1 MYRQGL
7 TSISIP
13 QSIYVQLAQQITA
26 YCTIESTTNS
36 TQTLIFST
44 VRPIGFLYKQI
55 DGRTVLRLATRQQ
68 ISEQI
73 NETTGEVRYFLTL
86 ENSYRFGKPPTYVI
100 SSELELTAAQYSE
113 YLSLTPYD
121 SFHRKETIFTDKA
134 SKKRYSMVET
144 TEGNVITFTQYSNSV
159 NDAFE
164 LPEYIKAVI
173 YAEGDKYE
181 REAVNTQAKW
191 REKQEADI
199 AAKKAAIQAKKDAE
213 AAERKA
219 AREAKKAAQE
229 AEKKARAAT
238 EKAKKAVSKKPQKSD
253 LSTYSATS
261 AKTKPKTTKPTKKRE
276 ENISDM
282 WSNWAKGK

>member
-7 TSISIP
+7 TSVSIP

-26 YCTIESTTNS
+26 YCTIESITNS

-100 SSELELTAAQYSE
+100 SSELELTAAQYGE

-144 TEGNVITFTQYSNSV
+144 AEGNVITFTQYSNSV
-159 NDAFE
+159 NDVFE
-164 LPEYIKAVI
+164 LPEYIKSII
-173 YAEGDKYE
+173 YADGDKWE
-181 REAVNTQAKW
+181 QNFHVVQAKW

-199 AAKKAAIQAKKDAE
+199 AAKKAEIQSRKDAE
-213 AAERKA
+213 AAERKRKA
-219 AREAKKAAQE
+219 AEKKAAKKAEQKAKKAA
-229 AEKKARAAT
+229 
-238 EKAKKAVSKKPQKSD
+238 AKKANSS
-253 LSTYSATS
+253 
-261 AKTKPKTTKPTKKRE
+261 PKTVKNITESDKAKSKAAKPAEKKKRE
-276 ENISDM
+276 ETVSDM
-282 WSNWAKGK
+282 WTEWAKRK

>member
-13 QSIYVQLAQQITA
+13 QSIYVQLVQQITA
-26 YCTIESTTNS
+26 YCTIESITNS

-68 ISEQI
+68 INEQI

-159 NDAFE
+159 NDVFE

-213 AAERKA
+213 AAERKRKA
-219 AREAKKAAQE
+219 AEKKAAQ
-229 AEKKARAAT
+229 AA
-238 EKAKKAVSKKPQKSD
+238 AKKA
-253 LSTYSATS
+253 
-261 AKTKPKTTKPTKKRE
+261 KTLPKPTKKITENGKVKPKPSKPATEKKKRE
-276 ENISDM
+276 ESISDM

>member
-13 QSIYVQLAQQITA
+13 QSIYVQLVQQITA
-26 YCTIESTTNS
+26 YCTIESITNS

-73 NETTGEVRYFLTL
+73 NEVTGEVRYFLTL

-121 SFHRKETIFTDKA
+121 SFHRKETIFTDKS

-159 NDAFE
+159 NDVFE

-191 REKQEADI
+191 REKQEEDI
-199 AAKKAAIQAKKDAE
+199 AAKKAEVQARKDAE
-213 AAERKA
+213 AAERKRKA
-219 AREAKKAAQE
+219 AEKKKAKAAAKKAKALPKPI
-229 AEKKARAAT
+229 KKITENDKAKPKPSKPAT
-238 EKAKKAVSKKPQKSD
+238 E
-253 LSTYSATS
+253 
-261 AKTKPKTTKPTKKRE
+261 KKRE

>member
-13 QSIYVQLAQQITA
+13 QSIYVQLIQQITA
-26 YCTIESTTNS
+26 YCTIESITNS

-100 SSELELTAAQYSE
+100 SSELELTATQYSE

-159 NDAFE
+159 NDAFG

-181 REAVNTQAKW
+181 REAVKTQAKW

-199 AAKKAAIQAKKDAE
+199 AAKKAEIQAKKDAE
-213 AAERKA
+213 KAEQKRRAEERKRA
-219 AREAKKAAQE
+219 QVAAKKAKEQ
-229 AEKKARAAT
+229 EKKAKKTAT
-238 EKAKKAVSKKPQKSD
+238 KVNE
-253 LSTYSATS
+253 
-261 AKTKPKTTKPTKKRE
+261 KPKPIKPRKPAPEKKKRE
-276 ENISDM
+276 ETISDM

>member
-13 QSIYVQLAQQITA
+13 QSIYVQLIQQITA
-26 YCTIESTTNS
+26 YCTIESITNS

-68 ISEQI
+68 IQEQI
-73 NETTGEVRYFLTL
+73 NEVTGEVRYFLTL

-100 SSELELTAAQYSE
+100 SNELELSAARYSE

-134 SKKRYSMVET
+134 SKKRYSMAET

-159 NDAFE
+159 NDVFE

-199 AAKKAAIQAKKDAE
+199 AAKKAEIQAKKDAE
-213 AAERKA
+213 AAERKRKA
-219 AREAKKAAQE
+219 AEKRKAQAAAKKAKALPK
-229 AEKKARAAT
+229 AAKKITKSDKAKPNPTNPAT
-238 EKAKKAVSKKPQKSD
+238 ECKKK
-253 LSTYSATS
+253 
-261 AKTKPKTTKPTKKRE
+261 E
-276 ENISDM
+276 ESISDM

>member
-26 YCTIESTTNS
+26 YCTIESITNS

-68 ISEQI
+68 INEQI
-73 NETTGEVRYFLTL
+73 NEVTGEVRYFLTL

-100 SSELELTAAQYSE
+100 SSELELSAAQYSE

-121 SFHRKETIFTDKA
+121 SFHRKETIFTDKS

-144 TEGNVITFTQYSNSV
+144 TEGNVITFTQYSNSA

-199 AAKKAAIQAKKDAE
+199 TAKKAEIQARKDAE
-213 AAERKA
+213 AAERKRKA
-219 AREAKKAAQE
+219 AEKKAAQ
-229 AEKKARAAT
+229 AAAKKAETLSKPIKKITENGKPKPNPSKPAT
-238 EKAKKAVSKKPQKSD
+238 EK
-253 LSTYSATS
+253 
-261 AKTKPKTTKPTKKRE
+261 KKRE
-276 ENISDM
+276 EDISDM

>member
-26 YCTIESTTNS
+26 YCTIESITNS

-134 SKKRYSMVET
+134 SKKRYLMVET
-144 TEGNVITFTQYSNSV
+144 AEGNVITFTQYSNGV
-159 NDAFE
+159 NDVFE

-199 AAKKAAIQAKKDAE
+199 AAKKAEIQAKKDAE
-213 AAERKA
+213 KAERK
-219 AREAKKAAQE
+219 RKAE
-229 AEKKARAAT
+229 ERKKARAAV

-253 LSTYSATS
+253 SSAYSATS
-261 AKTKPKTTKPTKKRE
+261 AKTKPKTTKSTKKKE

>member
-13 QSIYVQLAQQITA
+13 QSIYVQLVQQITA
-26 YCTIESTTNS
+26 YCTIESITNS

-68 ISEQI
+68 IQEQI

-121 SFHRKETIFTDKA
+121 SFHRKETIFIDKS

-213 AAERKA
+213 AAERKRKA
-219 AREAKKAAQE
+219 AEKKKAAKKAKALPKPI
-229 AEKKARAAT
+229 KKTTENDKPKPKTSKPAT
-238 EKAKKAVSKKPQKSD
+238 EK
-253 LSTYSATS
+253 
-261 AKTKPKTTKPTKKRE
+261 KKRE

>member
-13 QSIYVQLAQQITA
+13 QSIYAQLVQQITA

-68 ISEQI
+68 INEQI

-181 REAVNTQAKW
+181 REAVKTQAKW

-199 AAKKAAIQAKKDAE
+199 AAKKAEIQAKKDAE
-213 AAERKA
+213 AAERK
-219 AREAKKAAQE
+219 RKA
-229 AEKKARAAT
+229 AEKKAAKKA
-238 EKAKKAVSKKPQKSD
+238 EQKAKKAMSKKANS
-253 LSTYSATS
+253 S
-261 AKTKPKTTKPTKKRE
+261 PKTVKNITESDKAKSKAAKPAEKKKKE
-276 ENISDM
+276 ETVSDM
-282 WSNWAKGK
+282 WTEWAKRK

>member
-13 QSIYVQLAQQITA
+13 QSIYVQLVQQITA
-26 YCTIESTTNS
+26 YCTIESITNS

-68 ISEQI
+68 INEQI
-73 NETTGEVRYFLTL
+73 NEVTGEVRYFLTL

-100 SSELELTAAQYSE
+100 SSELELTATQYGE

-134 SKKRYSMVET
+134 SKRRYSMIET
-144 TEGNVITFTQYSNSV
+144 TEGNVITFTQYSNSAKDV
-159 NDAFE
+159 FE

-181 REAVNTQAKW
+181 REAINTQAKW

-213 AAERKA
+213 AAERK
-219 AREAKKAAQE
+219 RKA
-229 AEKKARAAT
+229 AEKKAAKEAEQKAKRAA
-238 EKAKKAVSKKPQKSD
+238 AKKAVKPKN
-253 LSTYSATS
+253 TTP
-261 AKTKPKTTKPTKKRE
+261 TKPNPSKPVTEKKKKE

>member
-13 QSIYVQLAQQITA
+13 QSIYVQLVQQITA
-26 YCTIESTTNS
+26 YCTIESITNS

-73 NETTGEVRYFLTL
+73 NEVTGEVRYFLTL

-100 SSELELTAAQYSE
+100 SSELELTAAQYGE

-121 SFHRKETIFTDKA
+121 SFHRKETIFTDKS

-199 AAKKAAIQAKKDAE
+199 AAKKAEIHARKDAE
-213 AAERKA
+213 AAERKRKA
-219 AREAKKAAQE
+219 AEKKKAQAAAKKA
-229 AEKKARAAT
+229 
-238 EKAKKAVSKKPQKSD
+238 
-253 LSTYSATS
+253 
-261 AKTKPKTTKPTKKRE
+261 KTLPKVIKKTTKNDKPKPKPSKLVAEKKKRE

>member
-13 QSIYVQLAQQITA
+13 QSIYVQLVQQITA
-26 YCTIESTTNS
+26 YCTIESITNS

-73 NETTGEVRYFLTL
+73 NEVTGEVRYFLTL

-121 SFHRKETIFTDKA
+121 SFHRKETIFTDKS

-199 AAKKAAIQAKKDAE
+199 AAKKAEIQARKDAE
-213 AAERKA
+213 AAERKRKA
-219 AREAKKAAQE
+219 AEKKKAQAAAKKA
-229 AEKKARAAT
+229 
-238 EKAKKAVSKKPQKSD
+238 
-253 LSTYSATS
+253 
-261 AKTKPKTTKPTKKRE
+261 KTLPKVIKKTTKNDKPKPKPSKPVAEKKKRE

>member
-7 TSISIP
+7 TSIYIP
-13 QSIYVQLAQQITA
+13 QSIYVQLVQQITA
-26 YCTIESTTNS
+26 YCTIESITNS

-73 NETTGEVRYFLTL
+73 NEVTGEVRYFLTL

-100 SSELELTAAQYSE
+100 SSELELTAAQYGE

-121 SFHRKETIFTDKA
+121 SFHRKETIFTDKS

-199 AAKKAAIQAKKDAE
+199 AAKKAEIQARKDAE
-213 AAERKA
+213 AAERKRKA
-219 AREAKKAAQE
+219 AEKKKAQAAAKKAKTLPKVI
-229 AEKKARAAT
+229 KKTTKNDVKPKPSKPAT
-238 EKAKKAVSKKPQKSD
+238 EK
-253 LSTYSATS
+253 
-261 AKTKPKTTKPTKKRE
+261 KKRE

>member
-13 QSIYVQLAQQITA
+13 QSIYVQLIQQITA
-26 YCTIESTTNS
+26 YCTIESITNS

-68 ISEQI
+68 IQEQI
-73 NETTGEVRYFLTL
+73 NEVTGEVRYFLTL

-100 SSELELTAAQYSE
+100 SNELELSAARYSE

-121 SFHRKETIFTDKA
+121 SFHRKETIFIDKA

-164 LPEYIKAVI
+164 LPEYIRAVI

-199 AAKKAAIQAKKDAE
+199 AAKKAEIQARKDAE
-213 AAERKA
+213 AAERK
-219 AREAKKAAQE
+219 RKA
-229 AEKKARAAT
+229 AEKKAA
-238 EKAKKAVSKKPQKSD
+238 AKKAKALPKAAKKITKN
-253 LSTYSATS
+253 A
-261 AKTKPKTTKPTKKRE
+261 TKPKPSKPVTEKKKE

-282 WSNWAKGK
+282 WSNWAKGKWLS

>member
-13 QSIYVQLAQQITA
+13 QSIYVQLVQQIKA
-26 YCTIESTTNS
+26 YCTIESITNS

-68 ISEQI
+68 INEQI
-73 NETTGEVRYFLTL
+73 NEVTGEVRYFLTL

-100 SSELELTAAQYSE
+100 SSELELTATQYGE

-134 SKKRYSMVET
+134 SKRRYSMIET
-144 TEGNVITFTQYSNSV
+144 TEGNVITFTQYSNSAKDV
-159 NDAFE
+159 FE

-181 REAVNTQAKW
+181 REAINTQAKW

-213 AAERKA
+213 AAERK
-219 AREAKKAAQE
+219 RKA
-229 AEKKARAAT
+229 AEKKAAKEAEQKAKRAA
-238 EKAKKAVSKKPQKSD
+238 AKKAVKPKN
-253 LSTYSATS
+253 TTP
-261 AKTKPKTTKPTKKRE
+261 TKPNPSKPVTEKKKKE

>member
-13 QSIYVQLAQQITA
+13 QSIYVQLIQQITA

-68 ISEQI
+68 INEQI
-73 NETTGEVRYFLTL
+73 NETTGEVRYFLML

-181 REAVNTQAKW
+181 REAVKTQAKW

-199 AAKKAAIQAKKDAE
+199 AAKKAEIQAKKDAE
-213 AAERKA
+213 AAERK
-219 AREAKKAAQE
+219 RKA
-229 AEKKARAAT
+229 AEKKAAKKA
-238 EKAKKAVSKKPQKSD
+238 EQKAKKATSKKANSSPKTVKNITKSD
-253 LSTYSATS
+253 K
-261 AKTKPKTTKPTKKRE
+261 AKSKAAKPAEKKKKE
-276 ENISDM
+276 ETVSDM
-282 WSNWAKGK
+282 WAEWAKRK

>member
-13 QSIYVQLAQQITA
+13 QSIYVQLIQQITA
-26 YCTIESTTNS
+26 YCTIESITNS

-68 ISEQI
+68 IQEQI
-73 NETTGEVRYFLTL
+73 NEVTGEVRYFLTL

-100 SSELELTAAQYSE
+100 SNELELSAARYSE

-121 SFHRKETIFTDKA
+121 SFHRKETIFIDKA

-164 LPEYIKAVI
+164 LPEYIRAVI

-199 AAKKAAIQAKKDAE
+199 AAKKAEIQARKDAE
-213 AAERKA
+213 AAERK
-219 AREAKKAAQE
+219 RKA
-229 AEKKARAAT
+229 AEKKAA
-238 EKAKKAVSKKPQKSD
+238 AKKAKALPKAAKKITKN
-253 LSTYSATS
+253 A
-261 AKTKPKTTKPTKKRE
+261 TKPKPSKPVKKKE

>member
-13 QSIYVQLAQQITA
+13 QSIYVQLVQQITA
-26 YCTIESTTNS
+26 YCTIESITNS

-68 ISEQI
+68 INEQI

-121 SFHRKETIFTDKA
+121 SFHRKETIFTDKS

-159 NDAFE
+159 NDSFE

-199 AAKKAAIQAKKDAE
+199 AAKKAEIQAKKDAE
-213 AAERKA
+213 AAERK
-219 AREAKKAAQE
+219 RKA
-229 AEKKARAAT
+229 AEKKAA
-238 EKAKKAVSKKPQKSD
+238 AKKAKALPKVIKKITENDK
-253 LSTYSATS
+253 A
-261 AKTKPKTTKPTKKRE
+261 KPKPSKPATEKKRE

>member
-13 QSIYVQLAQQITA
+13 QSIYVQLVQQITA
-26 YCTIESTTNS
+26 YCTIESITNS

-73 NETTGEVRYFLTL
+73 NEVTGEVRYFLTL

-100 SSELELTAAQYSE
+100 SSELELTAAQYGE

-121 SFHRKETIFTDKA
+121 SFHRKETIFTDKS

-199 AAKKAAIQAKKDAE
+199 AAKKAEIQARKDAE
-213 AAERKA
+213 AAERKRKA
-219 AREAKKAAQE
+219 AEKKKAQAAAKKAKTLPKVI
-229 AEKKARAAT
+229 KKTTKNDVKPKPSKPAT
-238 EKAKKAVSKKPQKSD
+238 EK
-253 LSTYSATS
+253 
-261 AKTKPKTTKPTKKRE
+261 KKRE

>member
-26 YCTIESTTNS
+26 YCTIESITNS

-68 ISEQI
+68 INEQI

-144 TEGNVITFTQYSNSV
+144 TEGNVITFTQYSNSA
-159 NDAFE
+159 NDTFE

-199 AAKKAAIQAKKDAE
+199 AAKKAEIQARKDAE
-213 AAERKA
+213 KAERKRKA
-219 AREAKKAAQE
+219 AEKKKAEVAAKKAKA
-229 AEKKARAAT
+229 AEKKAKKSATKTNKETKTVKPIKPVT
-238 EKAKKAVSKKPQKSD
+238 EK
-253 LSTYSATS
+253 
-261 AKTKPKTTKPTKKRE
+261 KKRE